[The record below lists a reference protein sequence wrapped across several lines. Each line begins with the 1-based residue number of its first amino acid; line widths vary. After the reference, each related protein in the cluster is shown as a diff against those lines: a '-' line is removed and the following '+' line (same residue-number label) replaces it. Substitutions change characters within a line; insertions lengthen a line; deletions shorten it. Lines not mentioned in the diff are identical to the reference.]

1 MLRKTLIGL
10 AASLALAAGSSS
22 ALAAPLGTAF
32 TYQGQ
37 LKNSGAV
44 VNSPTDM
51 QFSLWNDP
59 VLSAPANQVG
69 STITQ
74 TNVTVNNGLFTTNID
89 FGVGPYTSDQ
99 GLWLQIAVR
108 NPAGSGMYQ
117 PMGARQKLAPAPFSL
132 ATRGLDVDA
141 GGNASI
147 DGALSIGGTLGVGG
161 RIESRGASGVGG
173 GMGMS
178 DSGSP
183 TTFRSYIGRDIDSTT
198 FTGIFSAAVPGWT
211 FVAKDDGNI
220 GIGTINP
227 PAKLSIAST
236 LQLQSWHD
244 GAGTRK
250 WNLNLNSFG
259 PGAPGLYFSES
270 SLNPSNLVLREGG
283 RVGINTESPDQ
294 TLTVNGNA
302 SKPGGGSWAVF
313 SDPCLKHDI
322 QPLQGTLDRLLQ
334 LRGYSFEYNEDVV
347 ADGRC
352 LPGTQ
357 VGLMADDVEAVFPD
371 WVSVDSNGLRMVTE
385 RATTALMVEA
395 LRELR
400 AEKDA
405 EAAELQADNAELKA
419 RLEKIEALLAAQA
432 ANAAK

>member
-22 ALAAPLGTAF
+22 ALAQGTAI
-32 TYQGQ
+32 TYQGRLQ
-37 LKNSGAV
+37 NSGAL
-44 VNSPTDM
+44 VNTPTDM

-74 TNVTVNNGLFTTNID
+74 TNVTVNNGLFTTGLE
-89 FGVGPYTSDQ
+89 FGVNPYTSSQ
-99 GLWLQIAVR
+99 NLYLQIAVR
-108 NPAGSGMYQ
+108 NPAGGVAPYV
-117 PMGARQKLAPAPFSL
+117 PMGSRQLLTPAPFSL
-132 ATRGLDVDA
+132 ATRGINVLSNGEVRTASNFAIPA
-141 GGNASI
+141 G
-147 DGALSIGGTLGVGG
+147 
-161 RIESRGASGVGG
+161 
-173 GMGMS
+173 
-178 DSGSP
+178 
-183 TTFRSYIGRDIDSTT
+183 
-198 FTGIFSAAVPGWT
+198 TGIFTHGGAMNNGGRLHIQSG
-211 FVAKDDGNI
+211 DDGTFDGLYLNPFPNGGNVYVGNGAGVADLI
-220 GIGTINP
+220 CSDRVGIGMTTP

-250 WNLNLNSFG
+250 WNLNLNAFAG
-259 PGAPGLYFSES
+259 GPGLYFSES
-270 SLNPSNLVLREGG
+270 GVNASNLVLREGG

-313 SDPCLKHDI
+313 SDPRLKHDI

-419 RLEKIEALLAAQA
+419 RLEKIEAFLAAQA